1 MVLLL
6 ITVVNLGS
14 NLSSQYDKQAATAAA
29 QTFLSVLNRTI
40 EEPRQRSQDMPTP
53 STVQNEMSR

>member
-29 QTFLSVLNRTI
+29 QAFLSVLNRTI